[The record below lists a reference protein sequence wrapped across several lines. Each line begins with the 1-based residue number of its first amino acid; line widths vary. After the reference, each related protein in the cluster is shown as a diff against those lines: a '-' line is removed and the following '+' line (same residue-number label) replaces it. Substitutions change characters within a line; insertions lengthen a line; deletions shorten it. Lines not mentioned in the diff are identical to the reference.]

1 MKRLLI
7 SAGVVL
13 ALLGGGL
20 SWSLRRQ
27 PSAAPLD
34 DQASAFTV
42 QASGP
47 GRLITFQ
54 AAQIPLRSLRWLAPL
69 PGGVVAAQVLS
80 QNDRQRVALFR
91 DGLAQETL
99 LVLKPVGVSDGFW
112 RFAALREA
120 AAPSGTLLLLYQPG
134 DPGSTEASLVLALDV
149 ASQQVRWFIRGD
161 FNRLVL
167 TPDAQAVYLY
177 GGKGPIQRI
186 ALNQATAH
194 PAPTTID
201 LPAEIPQV
209 EQLLPTGAS
218 GFLAS
223 HRSGLS
229 CYRVKEGWTHFP
241 LPEAR
246 GVDCPNFRSG
256 LARAGKDIWWQAV
269 PGQLVKVHADG
280 SPGPAWQGELPEA
293 DPFAKDARL
302 LSMLGA
308 DPSGNLWFALA
319 TPGPQAAKPSAETP
333 AETDTAAVPA
343 DDWGA
348 YATAGLDR
356 LYRLNPG
363 RSTLQRITLPALW
376 SALRPPPTVQPPTLG
391 QGVVP
396 AAGALLA
403 EGVRCA
409 WWLPLDSLGQ
419 AM

>member
-34 DQASAFTV
+34 DQASAFSV

-91 DGLAQETL
+91 DGLTQETL

-120 AAPSGTLLLLYQPG
+120 AAPAGTLLLLYQPG
-134 DPGSTEASLVLALDV
+134 DPGSTEAPLALALDV
-149 ASQQVRWFIRGD
+149 ASQQVRWFVRGD
-161 FNRLVL
+161 FNRLAL

-186 ALNQATAH
+186 ALNQAGAH

-209 EQLLPTGAS
+209 EELLPTGAA

-223 HRSGLS
+223 HRNGLS

-269 PGQLVKVHADG
+269 PGQLVKVRSDG
-280 SPGPAWQGELPEA
+280 TPGQAWQGELPAEDA
-293 DPFAKDARL
+293 FARDTRL
-302 LSMLGA
+302 LRMLGA
-308 DPSGNLWFALA
+308 DPAGNIWFALA
-319 TPGPQAAKPSAETP
+319 TPAPTAAKPQAENPADTEAAP
-333 AETDTAAVPA
+333 AE
-343 DDWGA
+343 DWGA
-348 YATAGLDR
+348 YAAAGLDR
-356 LYRLNPG
+356 LYRWNPAG
-363 RSTLQRITLPALW
+363 KTLARISLPSLW
-376 SALRPPPTVQPPTLG
+376 APLHPPPGVLPPALG
-391 QGVVP
+391 QGVAP

-403 EGVRCA
+403 EGGRCA
-409 WWLPLDSLGQ
+409 WWLPLEALQ